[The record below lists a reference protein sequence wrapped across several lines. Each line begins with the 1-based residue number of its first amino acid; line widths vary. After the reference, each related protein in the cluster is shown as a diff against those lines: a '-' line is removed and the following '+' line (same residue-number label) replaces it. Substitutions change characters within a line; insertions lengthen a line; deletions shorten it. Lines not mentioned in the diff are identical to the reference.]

1 MIDGKQQM
9 FYIKTQYLTNNFELL
24 TPEHKNQL
32 NLDDSK
38 KNDDLRQITTSEKSD
53 VVDVVK
59 AADPSKDDSSMK
71 PDCEKWYRLGPY
83 VGTCL

>member
-1 MIDGKQQM
+1 M
-9 FYIKTQYLTNNFELL
+9 YTNNFELL
-24 TPEHKNQL
+24 TQDHKNQL
-32 NLDDSK
+32 TLDDSK
-38 KNDDLRQITTSEKSD
+38 KNDDLRQITTSGKSD
-53 VVDVVK
+53 VVE